1 MDDPRSTC
9 RFYNYNKTNMF
20 VEKPKEEVYDV
31 IINEVTISPW
41 LLGEW
46 NTENVSFFEQVL
58 DSRWPPFIF
67 AACFSSRVDGCGL
80 AMCMQD
86 STGKK
91 N

>member
-1 MDDPRSTC
+1 
-9 RFYNYNKTNMF
+9 MF

-46 NTENVSFFEQVL
+46 NTENVSFSEQVL

-67 AACFSSRVDGCGL
+67 AACFSPCVDGCGL
-80 AMCMQD
+80 AMCVQD

-91 N
+91 HKRLSCSPKNS

>member
-1 MDDPRSTC
+1 
-9 RFYNYNKTNMF
+9 MF

-41 LLGEW
+41 LLGDW
-46 NTENVSFFEQVL
+46 NTENVSFFEQAL

-80 AMCMQD
+80 AMCMQN

-91 N
+91 H